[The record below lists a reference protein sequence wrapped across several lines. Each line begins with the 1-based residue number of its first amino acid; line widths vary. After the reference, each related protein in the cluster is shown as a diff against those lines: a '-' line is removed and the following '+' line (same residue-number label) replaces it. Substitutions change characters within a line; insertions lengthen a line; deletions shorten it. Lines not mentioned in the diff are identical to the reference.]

1 MDQECKDDKFRVEP
15 QLDDALQR
23 ELEDALGG
31 KSLDEL
37 IDEQDKAKQAAKPA
51 TAPGG
56 AALKK
61 GRVTAIHGDDIFVDM
76 GGKSQGVLPRTQF
89 TADEPEPRIGDMVE
103 FTIEGLTE
111 DGMLQL
117 NREGAVLAAAWE
129 TLEEGQTVEGR
140 VTGMNK
146 GGLELT
152 INGIRAFMPISQV
165 DMYRTEDLTPFLN
178 QKLLCQV
185 SEVNREEKNVV
196 VSRRALLEFEAQEAR
211 EKAFASLVEGQT
223 ITGTVRSI
231 MPYGAFVTI
240 MPGVDGLLHVKDMS
254 HGRVE
259 DPKSVVKEGQ
269 RLELMILKVDRESR
283 KIGLGL
289 KQIMADPWTDIESKY
304 VAEQLATGRV
314 TRLAEFGAFVELE
327 PGVEGLVPMGEM
339 SFERR
344 VHSAA
349 DVCKVGDVIK
359 VRVLSVDP
367 ARKRIS
373 LSIKRV
379 GDDPWMGASTR
390 WPVDSSVTGV
400 VKRLAEF
407 GAFVEITAGVE
418 GLVHIS
424 EISHERIRTVG
435 DALQVGQTVQAKVL
449 EVDEDRRRI
458 GLSIRQLLEAAERA
472 AVEAMPS
479 TPAAEDPAKPQ
490 PKRKKPLKGGLE

>member
-1 MDQECKDDKFRVEP
+1 MDQERKDDKFRVEP

-23 ELEDALGG
+23 ELDDALGG
-31 KSLDEL
+31 MSLDE
-37 IDEQDKAKQAAKPA
+37 IIEKQDQTKQASTPAK
-51 TAPGG
+51 APGG
-56 AALKK
+56 AAIKK

-89 TADEPEPRIGDMVE
+89 SAEEPEPRIGDMVE

-129 TLEEGQTVEGR
+129 TLEEGQIVEGR
-140 VTGMNK
+140 VTGLNK
-146 GGLELT
+146 GGLELA
-152 INGIRAFMPISQV
+152 INGIRAFMPVSQV
-165 DMYRTEDLTPFLN
+165 DMFRTEDLTPFLN
-178 QKLLCQV
+178 QKLRCQV

-196 VSRRALLEFEAQEAR
+196 VSRRAILEFEAQEAR
-211 EKAFASLVEGQT
+211 EKAFANLVEGQT

-231 MPYGAFVTI
+231 MPYGAFVTL

-259 DPKSVVKEGQ
+259 DPKTIVKEGQ
-269 RLELMILKVDRESR
+269 RLELMILKVDREAR

-289 KQIMADPWTDIESKY
+289 KQIMADPWTDIDSKY
-304 VAEQLATGRV
+304 AAEQLITGRV

-344 VHSAA
+344 VNSAA
-349 DVCKVGDVIK
+349 DVCKAGDVIK

-379 GDDPWMGASTR
+379 GDDPWMGASAR
-390 WPVDSSVTGV
+390 WPVDGVVTGV

-424 EISHERIRTVG
+424 EISTERIRTVG
-435 DALQVGQTVQAKVL
+435 DALQVGQSVQAKVL

-458 GLSIRQLLEAAERA
+458 GLSIRQLLIAAEQAQA
-472 AVEAMPS
+472 AAMP
-479 TPAAEDPAKPQ
+479 AAPVVEDPAKPQ
-490 PKRKKPLKGGLE
+490 PKRKKALKGGLE

>member
-1 MDQECKDDKFRVEP
+1 MDQERTDDKFRVEP

-23 ELEDALGG
+23 ELAEALGG

-37 IDEQDKAKQAAKPA
+37 IEEQDKAKQSAKPM

-56 AALKK
+56 AAIKK

-129 TLEEGQTVEGR
+129 TLEEGQIVEGR
-140 VTGMNK
+140 VTGLNK
-146 GGLELT
+146 GGLEMS
-152 INGIRAFMPISQV
+152 INGIRAFMPVSQV
-165 DMYRTEDLTPFLN
+165 DMFRTEDLTPFLN
-178 QKLLCQV
+178 QKLRCQV

-196 VSRRALLEFEAQEAR
+196 VSRRAILEFEAQEAR
-211 EKAFASLVEGQT
+211 ETAFKSLVEGQT

-231 MPYGAFVTI
+231 MPYGAFVTL

-259 DPKSVVKEGQ
+259 DPKSIVKEGQ
-269 RLELMILKVDRESR
+269 RLELMILKVDREAR

-289 KQIMADPWTDIESKY
+289 KQVMADPWTDIDSKFA
-304 VAEQLATGRV
+304 AEQVVTGRV

-344 VHSAA
+344 VNSAA
-349 DVCKVGDVIK
+349 DVCKAGDVIK
-359 VRVLSVDP
+359 VRVLNVDP

-379 GDDPWMGASTR
+379 GDDPWLGASAR

-458 GLSIRQLLEAAERA
+458 GLSIRQLLA
-472 AVEAMPS
+472 AVEQAQAASMPT
-479 TPAAEDPAKPQ
+479 TPTPEDPAKPQ

>member
-1 MDQECKDDKFRVEP
+1 MDQERYEKDDKFRVEP

-23 ELEDALGG
+23 ELADALGG

-37 IDEQDKAKQAAKPA
+37 IEEQDQAKRASKPA

-56 AALKK
+56 AAIKK
-61 GRVTAIHGDDIFVDM
+61 GRVTAIHGDDIYVDM

-89 TADEPEPRIGDMVE
+89 TVDEPEPRLGDMVE

-129 TLEEGQTVEGR
+129 TLEEGQVVEGR
-140 VTGMNK
+140 VTGLNK
-146 GGLELT
+146 GGLEMS
-152 INGIRAFMPISQV
+152 INGIRAFMPVSQV
-165 DMYRTEDLTPFLN
+165 DMFRTEDLTPFLN
-178 QKLLCQV
+178 QKLRCQV

-196 VSRRALLEFEAQEAR
+196 VSRRAILEFEAQEAR
-211 EKAFASLVEGQT
+211 EKAFSTLVEGLT
-223 ITGTVRSI
+223 VTGTVRSI

-259 DPKSVVKEGQ
+259 DPKTIVKEGQ
-269 RLELMILKVDRESR
+269 RLELMILKVDKETR

-289 KQIMADPWTDIESKY
+289 KQIMADPWTDIDSKY
-304 VAEQLATGRV
+304 AAEQLLTGRV

-349 DVCKVGDVIK
+349 DVCKAGDVIK
-359 VRVLSVDP
+359 VRVLNVD
-367 ARKRIS
+367 AGRKRIS

-390 WPVDSSVTGV
+390 WPADSTVTAV

-407 GAFVEITAGVE
+407 GAFVEITPGVE

-424 EISHERIRTVG
+424 EISHEHVRSVG

-458 GLSIRQLLEAAERA
+458 GLSIKQLLAVAEPIAPAAP
-472 AVEAMPS
+472 AVEES
-479 TPAAEDPAKPQ
+479 AKPQ
-490 PKRKKPLKGGLE
+490 PKRKKPLRGGLE